1 MALPTGRGSLH
12 REAWRRVARSAVRV
26 RSRGRGLL
34 ASTERGSAAAPT
46 WAPKTPTVNVLGAQ
60 GRDRYGDWPPATA
73 TVPAGGARGRSA
85 PARTHLGRIGGYM
98 RHLYRPSRVR
108 LRPRHSCRLPLPRCP
123 NHTPHTG
130 NARAERSH
138 NSAKTGQG

>member
-1 MALPTGRGSLH
+1 MALPTGRGPSIAG
-12 REAWRRVARSAVRV
+12 EAWRRVARSAVRV

-34 ASTERGSAAAPT
+34 ASRERGSAAALT

-73 TVPAGGARGRSA
+73 TVAAGGARGRSA
-85 PARTHLGRIGGYM
+85 PARPHLGRIGGYM

-108 LRPRHSCRLPLPRCP
+108 LRPPPQLP
-123 NHTPHTG
+123 TPFP
-130 NARAERSH
+130 
-138 NSAKTGQG
+138 